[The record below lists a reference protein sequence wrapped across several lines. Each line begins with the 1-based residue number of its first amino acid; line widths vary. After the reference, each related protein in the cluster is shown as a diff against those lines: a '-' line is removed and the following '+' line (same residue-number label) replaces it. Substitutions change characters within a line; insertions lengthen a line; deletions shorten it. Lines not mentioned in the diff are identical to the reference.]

1 MKHTNQNLNFK
12 SFLRAMKIVRI
23 AMIAGLLF
31 YLVLTIF
38 LIYDLP
44 GGFLGDADPEFT
56 NILTLVVFAF
66 LVIVIPVGRF
76 IFNSKLK
83 KASEADGLS
92 NKLAAYRSAMII
104 KWAPVE
110 GVGFFAVAAL
120 LLTGS
125 ALLYVPALI
134 CLALLLI
141 FRPTR
146 ETLIADLQLSAEE
159 VIRLDDPELRFG

>member
-1 MKHTNQNLNFK
+1 MH
-12 SFLRAMKIVRI
+12 I
-23 AMIAGLLF
+23 ALMAGLLF

-56 NILTLVVFAF
+56 NIMILVVFAF
-66 LVIVIPVGRF
+66 LVVVIPVGEY
-76 IFNSKLK
+76 IFKSKLK
-83 KASEADGLS
+83 KAIDADGLN
-92 NKLAAYRSAMII
+92 NKLGAYRSAMII
-104 KWAPVE
+104 RWAPIE

-120 LLTGS
+120 LLAGS
-125 ALLYVPALI
+125 PLLYVPPLI

-146 ETLIADLQLSAEE
+146 EKLIADLQLSAEE
-159 VIRLDDPELRFG
+159 INLLDDPESKAGIN